1 MKNIGTYIILALFF
15 SGVIFTVFNTFFH
28 SKNEYLTSYNFK
40 ITKIEITP
48 TKQFVFFNGE
58 KKIGLWNYH
67 IMSNENVKIGDIVYK
82 EKCSKYLYI
91 LRENEDH
98 ENEEI
103 LKVSSTSPLP
113 IEWFCN

>member
-1 MKNIGTYIILALFF
+1 MRNITNYIISAF
-15 SGVIFTVFNTFFH
+15 IFLSMIFIFFNTFFH
-28 SKNEYLTSYNFK
+28 SKNENLTFYNFK

-58 KKIGLWNYH
+58 KEIGLWNYN

-103 LKVSSTSPLP
+103 LKVVYTSPLP